1 MNNKPGKVAA
11 KVMAFV
17 GIPVLIL
24 GAFFLG
30 RLLSSKSDSVSTT
43 TVPSHSDSAQTVQL
57 IKENNELKDKLT
69 AMEKLTGTKTEAH
82 PSSGTIGKPPA
93 NFMRPDTV
101 WIPVPDTTS
110 KPSSGRTPILVHK
123 QDFPIGIWFNNSGL
137 IVNTINP
144 YLQAIDSPYF
154 KQYRFPRQE
163 NDFTLASV
171 EGQTTENL
179 DGLIV
184 YWMKPILRWGGIDGE
199 IGYGFYNRL
208 HLSINAKIMILDRV
222 ELLPTLRA
230 TRDGVDA
237 EANVKFNLWGGK

>member
-1 MNNKPGKVAA
+1 MNNNPGKIAA
-11 KVMAFV
+11 KVVAYV
-17 GIPVLIL
+17 GIPVLII

-30 RLLSSKSDSVSTT
+30 RLLSSKSDSVTT
-43 TVPSHSDSAQTVQL
+43 NKIPSHSDSLQTLQL
-57 IKENNELKDKLT
+57 IKENNELKTKATTL
-69 AMEKLTGTKTEAH
+69 EGLTGGKKEAKL
-82 PSSGTIGKPPA
+82 SSGTIGKPPA

-110 KPSSGRTPILVHK
+110 KPSSGKIPILVHK

-154 KQYRFPRQE
+154 KQYRFPREE

-171 EGQTTENL
+171 EGQATENL

-184 YWMKPILRWGGIDGE
+184 YWTKPILRWGGIDGE

-208 HLSINAKIMILDRV
+208 HLSMNAKITILDRV
-222 ELLPTLRA
+222 ELLPTIRA
-230 TRDGVDA
+230 SREGFDA
-237 EANVKFNLWGGK
+237 EANLKFNLWGGK